1 MMEGWKALMS
11 SKDDESPLSTYQSE
25 VTGYLHMLPFDG
37 KNLRRTRRD
46 PRERED
52 PGAPIS
58 LLILSRAGRN
68 NDIRLV
74 PDRCILV

>member
-1 MMEGWKALMS
+1 MVVVVEDGLQI
-11 SKDDESPLSTYQSE
+11 ESPLSTYQSE

-58 LLILSRAGRN
+58 LSVFFFFFGNTVGQVTKQR
-68 NDIRLV
+68 
-74 PDRCILV
+74 P